1 MPEQTS
7 VRNERIGVLAAVLSS
22 AFGGMAAAVTRYV
35 IDDADPITL
44 AAFRFGIGFLILLP
58 LALLARSR
66 WPVGRDWIGVAS
78 LGFLFFAFFFVVYN
92 ISLSHTTAARG
103 TLMLSTLPLMTMVVG
118 ALFGSESMTARKTLG
133 VFIAMAGVAVALL
146 SGLASAPKGAWR
158 GDLLMIGATLCM
170 AFYAVWSQPVIARSS
185 ALGFITASMGI
196 GAAALVVIT
205 AATGGFA
212 AAAAFGPP
220 QWSAIAYLGLFGGA
234 AAFYLWVFG
243 LQRASATRVANTLT
257 INPVAAALLAAFLL
271 DEPIGLNL
279 IVGIAAVFAGIWIA
293 STEPRRQVEPGS

>member
-1 MPEQTS
+1 MTEATS
-7 VRNERIGVLAAVLSS
+7 AKSERIGVLAAVLSS

-35 IDDADPITL
+35 IDTVDPITL

-66 WPVGRDWIGVAS
+66 WPQGRDWIGVAS

-103 TLMLSTLPLMTMVVG
+103 TLALSTLPLMTMVVG
-118 ALFGSESMTARKTLG
+118 ALFGSEAMTARKTLG
-133 VFIAMAGVAVALL
+133 VLIAMAGVAVALL
-146 SGLASAPKGAWR
+146 SGLASAPAGAWR
-158 GDLLMIGATLCM
+158 GDLLMIGATLVM
-170 AFYAVWSQPVIARSS
+170 AFYTVWSQPVIARSS

-196 GAAALVVIT
+196 GAAALAVI
-205 AATGGFA
+205 AIGTGGFA
-212 AAAAFGPP
+212 AAAAFGTP
-220 QWSAIAYLGLFGGA
+220 QWSAIGYLAVFGGA

-243 LQRASATRVANTLT
+243 LQRASATRVSNTLAV
-257 INPVAAALLAAFLL
+257 NPVAAALLATVLL
-271 DEPIGLNL
+271 GEPIGLNL

-293 STEPRRQVEPGS
+293 STEPNRPVEPGS